1 MANVEKAHTVIR
13 ELNRSWNEVLE
24 FNMEKPTEVF
34 SDMLEVDVYH
44 DKSYGPARRNN
55 FLGRL
60 QSSHFVKKGEEALIY
75 YPLEKRSLLSWIQGE
90 IGLKIYYVDAVPA
103 PPVAPPEKDPPVPE
117 GGKPDEKAG
126 APSSTE
132 PSLPADEKPAEE
144 PFEGAKAETEV
155 APQPPAPENAVPEG
169 EKKPQPDSSAPP
181 PPQEE
186 QPPEAE
192 DQEPPQN
199 AREEDPP
206 QPVKEQGDIEFNLS
220 GSKPSWESVG
230 PNFFASH
237 QGRLFV
243 SFIESRC
250 TLMKPLGLVDSP
262 QEPDISPGG
271 RDKIH
276 AYSDGCFNFRDIA
289 ESSWR

>member
-1 MANVEKAHTVIR
+1 
-13 ELNRSWNEVLE
+13 
-24 FNMEKPTEVF
+24 MEKPTEVF

-117 GGKPDEKAG
+117 I
-126 APSSTE
+126 
-132 PSLPADEKPAEE
+132 
-144 PFEGAKAETEV
+144 EV

-181 PPQEE
+181 PPPQEE
-186 QPPEAE
+186 QPPEAK
-192 DQEPPQN
+192 DQEPPKN
-199 AREEDPP
+199 AQEQDPP
-206 QPVKEQGDIEFNLS
+206 QPVKEQSDIEFNLS
-220 GSKPSWESVG
+220 GSKWGPWETPS
-230 PNFFASH
+230 NLKLDFFF
-237 QGRLFV
+237 LDFV
-243 SFIESRC
+243 WF
-250 TLMKPLGLVDSP
+250 TLCKFKKIGL
-262 QEPDISPGG
+262 
-271 RDKIH
+271 
-276 AYSDGCFNFRDIA
+276 
-289 ESSWR
+289 